1 MNDPFHGINYGTR
14 GQNVGGMTPEQS
26 YRFRNTKHEYTNAE
40 MSPLL
45 ASHAMYEDEMRR
57 RNKRLITHGQAT
69 DAAGITSAVII
80 VAGMITMLAFAV
92 LYFAKGNAGAGFGFL
107 GGSIGMVLS
116 AVIIFPIAVG
126 IARFLVPSGDT
137 RAAKEYRNKYNKH
150 IHAFHNTAFAYGD
163 TDARSHMGSVG
174 VKSRIHGY

>member
-1 MNDPFHGINYGTR
+1 MVFYI
-14 GQNVGGMTPEQS
+14 
-26 YRFRNTKHEYTNAE
+26 A
-40 MSPLL
+40 
-45 ASHAMYEDEMRR
+45 
-57 RNKRLITHGQAT
+57 
-69 DAAGITSAVII
+69 
-80 VAGMITMLAFAV
+80 
-92 LYFAKGNAGAGFGFL
+92 
-107 GGSIGMVLS
+107 GSIGMVLS